1 MANGNR
7 NALGA
12 IGGLT
17 QGLFRGV
24 TTGIGL
30 QQRQQALDR
39 EKLESELGLFNV
51 IAKLPDGPFK
61 KASMG
66 RFLPRIG
73 FSQESTDL
81 LLKANEEEQGYLN
94 KALQNIMEQ
103 LPEGMGASGF
113 KDLVGRLTPE
123 QILKLVDV
131 GLKVEKFKSETATT
145 KILGQI
151 GAGGFGETAPSEPQQ
166 PMPQGGVPGTQAPAS
181 PFDQRIANLDMAIAK
196 ATSVGTDDALK
207 LVRVLQSQRDNLA
220 QDKRRLEGM
229 SPKELQQRVEIARQT
244 GAATAEVKRDQP
256 LGGEATNYI
265 DPNTLR
271 AAHPALT
278 ENQAITG
285 GFVKVTPKQKES
297 LDELGPVANVI
308 DTLIAYSDRLI
319 TAKTAPEAIA
329 QGARLTAGAIAKSN
343 ALAAAYND
351 SKEAFT
357 GIISRSLGGEKGV
370 LTDRDIKRIS
380 NLLPNFRDT
389 VAIKEL
395 KNTFFRTAL
404 ESAIQ
409 QKKNVITGQLD
420 PAQARKEGA
429 AKIDAMFK
437 RLDAIEGR
445 KSKSGEED
453 ILGGFGLNIGK

>member
-145 KILGQI
+145 KMLGQI
-151 GAGGFGETAPSEPQQ
+151 GAGGFGEAAPAEPQQ

-196 ATSVGTDDALK
+196 ATAIGTDDALK

-220 QDKRRLEGM
+220 QDRRRFEGM
-229 SPKELQQRVEIARQT
+229 SPAEFTQRLDISRQT
-244 GAATAEVKRDQP
+244 GAEAIERKRELEP
-256 LGGEATNYI
+256 LSSTDLQAIQVHTQNLANLTYI
-265 DPNTLR
+265 NNTFTDKELEQFVGLLNRPTEQAKLIVRGISGKKGSERYADFKAANERLR
-271 AAHPALT
+271 ASAFGEGGKQLT
-278 ENQAITG
+278 PFEASVVFGFTPTG
-285 GFVKVTPKQKES
+285 REAGGATE
-297 LDELGPVANVI
+297 
-308 DTLIAYSDRLI
+308 YR
-319 TAKTAPEAIA
+319 AKARNLERFAK
-329 QGARLTAGAIAKSN
+329 GARKL
-343 ALAAAYND
+343 
-351 SKEAFT
+351 
-357 GIISRSLGGEKGV
+357 
-370 LTDRDIKRIS
+370 
-380 NLLPNFRDT
+380 
-389 VAIKEL
+389 
-395 KNTFFRTAL
+395 
-404 ESAIQ
+404 
-409 QKKNVITGQLD
+409 
-420 PAQARKEGA
+420 
-429 AKIDAMFK
+429 
-437 RLDAIEGR
+437 RLDLSRQGKGTIDLEKYDQELQSLYKDIVG
-445 KSKSGEED
+445 SKTKGSSGVDYIYDPKTGTLKKVGE
-453 ILGGFGLNIGK
+453 